1 VEDITRRLTPD
12 NVARHPLL
20 LLEAVDVI
28 GALRAE
34 LDRERRWVNVL
45 ERAMIHNLKAGHDS
59 KNREKRE
66 E

>member
-1 VEDITRRLTPD
+1 
-12 NVARHPLL
+12 VAQHPLL

-34 LDRERRWVNVL
+34 LDRERRWVSVL

-59 KNREKRE
+59 KDREKRE